1 MRGNE
6 AIICGMH
13 EFIPNH
19 WRLTISPPS
28 RGGWNMAL
36 DEAILEAV
44 GRGEALPT
52 LRFYAWEP
60 PCISLGVAQ
69 SIHDVDLKRLHA
81 KRWDIVRRSTGGR
94 AILHT
99 DELTYAVIAP
109 IENPHVTGGVLES
122 YRHLSAGLVAGLQ
135 QMAMSVEIEP
145 EKQLSEGERGNP
157 VCFQAP
163 SAYEITVKQR
173 KLLGSAQ
180 VRRRNGIL
188 QHGTL
193 PLKGDITRICEVLQ
207 FDDEEERIF
216 AVDALR
222 NRAATVE
229 DLLGEP
235 LSWESAAKAMSEGFR
250 QALDLQLESRD
261 PSPGE
266 LTRAEELQRERFA
279 NTRWTERI

>member
-1 MRGNE
+1 
-6 AIICGMH
+6 MH
-13 EFIPNH
+13 EFHPYH
-19 WRLTISPPS
+19 WRLILSPPAH
-28 RGGWNMAL
+28 GGLNMAL

-44 GRGEALPT
+44 GRGESLPT

-60 PCISLGVAQ
+60 PCISIGVAQ
-69 SIHDVDLKRLHA
+69 SSRDVDMVRLRTA
-81 KRWDIVRRSTGGR
+81 RWDLVRRSTGGR

-109 IENPHVTGGVLES
+109 IDNPHVAGGVLGS
-122 YRHLSAGLVAGLQ
+122 YRYLSAGLVAGLQ
-135 QMAMSVEIEP
+135 QMGMSVDIEP
-145 EKQLSEGERGNP
+145 EKQLSEDERGNP

-180 VRRRNGIL
+180 VRRRYGIL

-207 FDDEEERIF
+207 FDNENDRTS
-216 AVDALR
+216 AADALR

-229 DLLGEP
+229 ELLGER
-235 LSWESAAKAMSEGFR
+235 LSWESAAQAMSEGFR
-250 QALDLQLESRD
+250 RALNLKLESGD

-266 LTRAEELQRERFA
+266 LTRGEDLLRERFA
-279 NTRWTERI
+279 NTQWTERI

>member
-1 MRGNE
+1 MNE
-6 AIICGMH
+6 TP
-13 EFIPNH
+13 PNH
-19 WRLTISPPS
+19 WRLIQSPPAN
-28 RGGWNMAL
+28 GGWNMAL

-44 GRGEALPT
+44 SRGESLPT
-52 LRFYAWEP
+52 LRLYAWEP

-69 SIHDVDLKRLHA
+69 SIHDVDLKRLRT
-81 KRWDIVRRSTGGR
+81 KRWDLVRRSTGGR

-109 IENPHVTGGVLES
+109 IDNPHVAGGVLES

-135 QMAMSVEIEP
+135 HMGMSVEIEP
-145 EKQLSEGERGNP
+145 EKQLTEDERGNP

-180 VRRRNGIL
+180 VRRRFGIL

-207 FDDEEERIF
+207 FDSEENRTS
-216 AVDALR
+216 AADALR

-229 DLLGEP
+229 DLLSEP
-235 LSWESAAKAMSEGFR
+235 SSWEKAAEAMSEGFR
-250 QALDLQLESRD
+250 QALDLQLESGG
-261 PSPGE
+261 PTHAE
-266 LTRAEELQRERFA
+266 LSRAEELQGERFA
-279 NTRWTERI
+279 NSQWTGRV

>member
-1 MRGNE
+1 
-6 AIICGMH
+6 
-13 EFIPNH
+13 
-19 WRLTISPPS
+19 
-28 RGGWNMAL
+28 MAL

-44 GRGEALPT
+44 GRGESLPT
-52 LRFYAWEP
+52 LRFYAWDP
-60 PCISLGVAQ
+60 PCISLGVSQ
-69 SIHDVDLKRLHA
+69 SFRDVDLERLRA
-81 KRWDIVRRSTGGR
+81 ERWNLVRRSTGGR

-109 IENPHVTGGVLES
+109 IDNPHVAGGVLES

-135 QMAMSVEIEP
+135 QMDISVEIEP
-145 EKQLSEGERGNP
+145 EKQLSEDERGNP

-180 VRRRNGIL
+180 VRRRSGIL

-207 FDDEEERIF
+207 FDSEEDRTS
-216 AVDALR
+216 AADALR

-229 DLLGEP
+229 ELVGER
-235 LSWESAAKAMSEGFR
+235 LSWESAAQAMSEGFR
-250 QALDLQLESRD
+250 RALDLDLESGD

-266 LTRAEELQRERFA
+266 LTRAEDLLRERFT
-279 NTRWTERI
+279 NTQWTERI

>member
-1 MRGNE
+1 
-6 AIICGMH
+6 
-13 EFIPNH
+13 
-19 WRLTISPPS
+19 
-28 RGGWNMAL
+28 MAL

-44 GRGEALPT
+44 GRGESRPT
-52 LRFYAWEP
+52 LRFYAWDP

-69 SIHDVDLKRLHA
+69 PVRDVDLKRLHT
-81 KRWDIVRRSTGGR
+81 KRWDLVRRSTGGR

-109 IENPHVTGGVLES
+109 IDNPHLAGGVLDS

-135 QMAMSVEIEP
+135 QMGMFVEIEP
-145 EKQLSEGERGNP
+145 EKQLTEEERGNP

-180 VRRRNGIL
+180 VRRRFGIL

-193 PLKGDITRICEVLQ
+193 PLKGDITRICEVLR
-207 FDDEEERIF
+207 FDDQEGRT
-216 AVDALR
+216 AAADALR
-222 NRAATVE
+222 NRAATVA
-229 DLLGEP
+229 DLLGKP
-235 LSWESAAKAMSEGFR
+235 LSWEMAAEAMSEGFR
-250 QALDLQLESRD
+250 QALDLQLESGD

-266 LTRAEELQRERFA
+266 LTLAEELQGERFSNA
-279 NTRWTERI
+279 LWTERI

>member
-1 MRGNE
+1 M
-6 AIICGMH
+6 
-13 EFIPNH
+13 
-19 WRLTISPPS
+19 LSPPAH
-28 RGGWNMAL
+28 GDLNMAL

-44 GRGEALPT
+44 GRGESRPT

-69 SIHDVDLKRLHA
+69 SYRDVDVERLRTA
-81 KRWDIVRRSTGGR
+81 QWDLVRRSTGGR

-109 IENPHVTGGVLES
+109 IDNPHVAGGVLGS
-122 YRHLSAGLVAGLQ
+122 YRHLSTGLVAGLQ
-135 QMAMSVEIEP
+135 QMGMSVEIEP
-145 EKQLSEGERGNP
+145 EKQLSEDERGNP

-163 SAYEITVKQR
+163 SAYEISVKQR

-180 VRRRNGIL
+180 VRRRYGIL

-207 FDDEEERIF
+207 FDSEEDRTL
-216 AVDALR
+216 AADALR

-229 DLLGEP
+229 ELVGKT
-235 LSWESAAKAMSEGFR
+235 LSWESAAQAMSEGFHR
-250 QALDLQLESRD
+250 ALDLQLDSGD

-266 LTRAEELQRERFA
+266 LTRAEELQREHFA
-279 NTRWTERI
+279 NAQWTERI

>member
-1 MRGNE
+1 
-6 AIICGMH
+6 
-13 EFIPNH
+13 
-19 WRLTISPPS
+19 
-28 RGGWNMAL
+28 MAL

-44 GRGEALPT
+44 GRGESLPT

-69 SIHDVDLKRLHA
+69 PVRDVDLKRLGN
-81 KRWDIVRRSTGGR
+81 KQWDLVRRSTGGR

-109 IENPHVTGGVLES
+109 IHNPHVAGGVLDS

-135 QMAMSVEIEP
+135 NMGLFVAIEP
-145 EKQLSEGERGNP
+145 EKQLTGEERGNP

-180 VRRRNGIL
+180 VRRRYGIL

-193 PLKGDITRICEVLQ
+193 PLKGDITHICEVLR
-207 FDDEEERIF
+207 FDDEKGR
-216 AVDALR
+216 ASAMDALR
-222 NRAATVE
+222 NRAATGE
-229 DLLGEP
+229 DLLGEA
-235 LSWESAAKAMSEGFR
+235 LSWERAAEAMSEGFR
-250 QALDLQLESRD
+250 QALDLQLESGD
-261 PSPGE
+261 PSPAE
-266 LTRAEELQRERFA
+266 LTRAEELQSDRFA
-279 NTRWTERI
+279 NSQWTDRI

>member
-1 MRGNE
+1 
-6 AIICGMH
+6 
-13 EFIPNH
+13 
-19 WRLTISPPS
+19 
-28 RGGWNMAL
+28 MAL

-44 GRGEALPT
+44 SRGESLPT
-52 LRFYAWEP
+52 LRLYAWEP

-69 SIHDVDLKRLHA
+69 SIDDVDLKRLRT
-81 KRWDIVRRSTGGR
+81 KRWDLVRRSTGGR

-109 IENPHVTGGVLES
+109 IDNPHVAGGVLES
-122 YRHLSAGLVAGLQ
+122 YRHLSAGLVASLQ
-135 QMAMSVEIEP
+135 HMGMSVEIEP
-145 EKQLSEGERGNP
+145 EKQLTEDERGNP

-180 VRRRNGIL
+180 VRRRFGIL

-207 FDDEEERIF
+207 FNSEEDRTS
-216 AVDALR
+216 AADALR

-229 DLLGEP
+229 DLLSGP
-235 LSWESAAKAMSEGFR
+235 SSWEKAAEAMSEGFR
-250 QALDLQLESRD
+250 QALDLQFEAGEPSR
-261 PSPGE
+261 GE
-266 LTRAEELQRERFA
+266 LTRAEDLQRERFTNA
-279 NTRWTERI
+279 QWTERV

>member
-1 MRGNE
+1 
-6 AIICGMH
+6 
-13 EFIPNH
+13 
-19 WRLTISPPS
+19 
-28 RGGWNMAL
+28 MAL

-44 GRGEALPT
+44 GRGESLPT

-60 PCISLGVAQ
+60 PCISLGIAQ
-69 SIHDVDLKRLHA
+69 PVHDVDLKRLGT
-81 KRWDIVRRSTGGR
+81 KQWDLVRRSTGGR

-109 IENPHVTGGVLES
+109 IDNPHVAGGVLDS

-135 QMAMSVEIEP
+135 HMGLSVAIEP
-145 EKQLSEGERGNP
+145 EKQLTEEERGNP

-180 VRRRNGIL
+180 VRRRYGIL

-193 PLKGDITRICEVLQ
+193 PLTGDITRICEVLQ
-207 FDDEEERIF
+207 FDSEEHRAL

-235 LSWESAAKAMSEGFR
+235 LLWERAAEAMSAGFH
-250 QALDLQLESRD
+250 QALDLQLESGD
-261 PSPGE
+261 PSPAE
-266 LTRAEELQRERFA
+266 LTRAEDLQRERFA
-279 NTRWTERI
+279 NSQWTERI

>member
-1 MRGNE
+1 
-6 AIICGMH
+6 
-13 EFIPNH
+13 
-19 WRLTISPPS
+19 
-28 RGGWNMAL
+28 MAL

-44 GRGEALPT
+44 GRGESLPT
-52 LRFYAWEP
+52 LRLYAWDP

-69 SIHDVDLKRLHA
+69 SVHDVDLKRLRT
-81 KRWDIVRRSTGGR
+81 KRWNLVRRSTGGR

-109 IENPHVTGGVLES
+109 INNPHVIGGVLDS

-135 QMAMSVEIEP
+135 HMGMSVGIEP
-145 EKQLSEGERGNP
+145 EKQLTEEERGNP

-180 VRRRNGIL
+180 VRRRFGIL

-207 FDDEEERIF
+207 FNSEEDRIS
-216 AVDALR
+216 AIDALR

-235 LSWESAAKAMSEGFR
+235 LSWERAAEAMSEGFR
-250 QALDLQLESRD
+250 QALDLQLESGD
-261 PSPGE
+261 PSSAE
-266 LTRAEELQRERFA
+266 VTRAEDLLRERFA
-279 NTRWTERI
+279 NSQWTERI

>member
-1 MRGNE
+1 
-6 AIICGMH
+6 MH
-13 EFIPNH
+13 EFHPNH
-19 WRLTISPPS
+19 WRLMLSPPAH
-28 RGGWNMAL
+28 GDLNMAL

-44 GRGEALPT
+44 GRGESRPT

-69 SIHDVDLKRLHA
+69 SYRDVDVERLRTA
-81 KRWDIVRRSTGGR
+81 QWDLVRRSTGGR

-109 IENPHVTGGVLES
+109 IDNPHVAGGVLGS
-122 YRHLSAGLVAGLQ
+122 YRHLSTGLVAGLQ
-135 QMAMSVEIEP
+135 QMGMSVEIEP
-145 EKQLSEGERGNP
+145 EKQLSEDERGNP

-180 VRRRNGIL
+180 VRRRYGIL

-207 FDDEEERIF
+207 FDSEEDRTL
-216 AVDALR
+216 AADALR

-229 DLLGEP
+229 ELVGKT
-235 LSWESAAKAMSEGFR
+235 LSWESAAQAMSEGFHR
-250 QALDLQLESRD
+250 ALDLQLDSGD

-266 LTRAEELQRERFA
+266 LTRAEELQREHFA
-279 NTRWTERI
+279 NAQWTERI

>member
-1 MRGNE
+1 MNE
-6 AIICGMH
+6 AH
-13 EFIPNH
+13 PSH
-19 WRLTISPPS
+19 WRLIQSPPS
-28 RGGWNMAL
+28 SGGWNMAL

-44 GRGEALPT
+44 GRGESLPT
-52 LRFYAWEP
+52 LRLYAWDP

-69 SIHDVDLKRLHA
+69 SVHDVDLKRLRT
-81 KRWDIVRRSTGGR
+81 KRWNLVRRSTGGR

-109 IENPHVTGGVLES
+109 INNPHVIGGVLDS
-122 YRHLSAGLVAGLQ
+122 YRHLSAGLVAGLHH
-135 QMAMSVEIEP
+135 MGMSVEIEP
-145 EKQLSEGERGNP
+145 EIKLPEEERGNP

-180 VRRRNGIL
+180 VRRRFGIL

-207 FDDEEERIF
+207 FDSEEDRIS
-216 AVDALR
+216 AIDALR

-235 LSWESAAKAMSEGFR
+235 LSWERAAEAMSEGFR
-250 QALDLQLESRD
+250 QALDLQLESGD
-261 PSPGE
+261 PSPAE
-266 LTRAEELQRERFA
+266 VTRAEDLLRERFA
-279 NTRWTERI
+279 NSQWTERI

>member
-1 MRGNE
+1 MNE
-6 AIICGMH
+6 AH
-13 EFIPNH
+13 PSH
-19 WRLTISPPS
+19 WRLIQSPPS
-28 RGGWNMAL
+28 SGGWNMAL

-44 GRGEALPT
+44 GRGESLPT
-52 LRFYAWEP
+52 LRLYAWDP

-69 SIHDVDLKRLHA
+69 SVHDVDLKRLRT
-81 KRWDIVRRSTGGR
+81 KRWNLVRRSTGGR

-109 IENPHVTGGVLES
+109 INNPHVIGGVLDS

-135 QMAMSVEIEP
+135 HMGMSVGIEP
-145 EKQLSEGERGNP
+145 EKQLTEEERGNP

-180 VRRRNGIL
+180 VRRRFGIL

-207 FDDEEERIF
+207 FNSEEDRIS
-216 AVDALR
+216 AIDALR

-235 LSWESAAKAMSEGFR
+235 LSWERAAEAMSEGFR
-250 QALDLQLESRD
+250 QALDLQLESGD
-261 PSPGE
+261 PSSAE
-266 LTRAEELQRERFA
+266 VTRAEDLLRERFA
-279 NTRWTERI
+279 NSQWTERI

>member
-1 MRGNE
+1 
-6 AIICGMH
+6 
-13 EFIPNH
+13 
-19 WRLTISPPS
+19 
-28 RGGWNMAL
+28 L

-44 GRGEALPT
+44 GRGESLQN

-69 SIHDVDLKRLHA
+69 PFHDVDLKRLGT
-81 KRWDIVRRSTGGR
+81 KQWDLVRRSTGGR

-109 IENPHVTGGVLES
+109 IDNPHVAGGVLES

-135 QMAMSVEIEP
+135 QMGMFVEIEP
-145 EKQLSEGERGNP
+145 EKQLSEEERGNP

-180 VRRRNGIL
+180 VRRRYGIL

-193 PLKGDITRICEVLQ
+193 PLKGDITRICEVLR
-207 FDDEEERIF
+207 FEDEEGRTA

-229 DLLGEP
+229 ELLGETV
-235 LSWESAAKAMSEGFR
+235 SWERAAKAMSAGFR
-250 QALDLQLESRD
+250 QTLDLQLELGD

-266 LTRAEELQRERFA
+266 LTRAEDLQRERFA
-279 NTRWTERI
+279 KSQWTERIKR

>member
-1 MRGNE
+1 
-6 AIICGMH
+6 MH
-13 EFIPNH
+13 EFHPYH
-19 WRLTISPPS
+19 WRLILSPPAH
-28 RGGWNMAL
+28 GGLNMAL

-44 GRGEALPT
+44 GRGESLPT

-60 PCISLGVAQ
+60 PCISIGVAQ
-69 SIHDVDLKRLHA
+69 SSRDVDMVRLRTA
-81 KRWDIVRRSTGGR
+81 RWDLVRRSTGGR

-109 IENPHVTGGVLES
+109 IDNPHVAGGVLGS
-122 YRHLSAGLVAGLQ
+122 YRYLSAGLVAGLQ
-135 QMAMSVEIEP
+135 QMGMSVDIEP
-145 EKQLSEGERGNP
+145 EKQLSEDERGNP

-180 VRRRNGIL
+180 VRRRYGIL

-207 FDDEEERIF
+207 FDNEDDRTS
-216 AVDALR
+216 AADALR

-229 DLLGEP
+229 ELLGER
-235 LSWESAAKAMSEGFR
+235 LSWESAAQAMSEGFR
-250 QALDLQLESRD
+250 RALNLKLESGD

-266 LTRAEELQRERFA
+266 LTRAEDLLRERFA
-279 NTRWTERI
+279 NTQWTERI

>member
-1 MRGNE
+1 
-6 AIICGMH
+6 
-13 EFIPNH
+13 
-19 WRLTISPPS
+19 
-28 RGGWNMAL
+28 MAL

-44 GRGEALPT
+44 GRGESLPT
-52 LRFYAWEP
+52 LRFYAWDP

-69 SIHDVDLKRLHA
+69 PVHDVDLKRLGT
-81 KRWDIVRRSTGGR
+81 KQWDLVRRSTGGR

-99 DELTYAVIAP
+99 DELTYAVIAS
-109 IENPHVTGGVLES
+109 IDNPHVAGGVLES

-135 QMAMSVEIEP
+135 RMGMSVAIEP
-145 EKQLSEGERGNP
+145 EKQRTEEERGNP

-163 SAYEITVKQR
+163 SAYEITVEQK

-180 VRRRNGIL
+180 VRRRFGIL

-193 PLKGDITRICEVLQ
+193 PLNGDITRICEVLQ
-207 FDDEEERIF
+207 FASEEDRTS
-216 AVDALR
+216 AADALR

-235 LSWESAAKAMSEGFR
+235 FSWERAAQAMSAGFR
-250 QALDLQLESRD
+250 QALDLQLESGD

-266 LTRAEELQRERFA
+266 LTRAEELKGERFINA
-279 NTRWTERI
+279 QWTERV

>member
-1 MRGNE
+1 
-6 AIICGMH
+6 
-13 EFIPNH
+13 
-19 WRLTISPPS
+19 
-28 RGGWNMAL
+28 MAL

-44 GRGEALPT
+44 GRGESLPT
-52 LRFYAWEP
+52 LRFYAWDP

-69 SIHDVDLKRLHA
+69 SIRDVDLKRLHT
-81 KRWDIVRRSTGGR
+81 KRWDLVRRTTGGR

-109 IENPHVTGGVLES
+109 IDNLHVAGGVLDS

-135 QMAMSVEIEP
+135 HMGMSVEIEP
-145 EKQLSEGERGNP
+145 DKQLTEEERGNP

-163 SAYEITVKQR
+163 SAYEITVKHR

-180 VRRRNGIL
+180 VRRRFGIL

-193 PLKGDITRICEVLQ
+193 PLKGDIARICDVLQ
-207 FDDEEERIF
+207 FDSEEDRTS

-229 DLLGEP
+229 DLLREP
-235 LSWESAAKAMSEGFR
+235 LSWGRATEAMSDGFR
-250 QALDLQLESRD
+250 QALDLKLESGE

-266 LTRAEELQRERFA
+266 LTRAEDLQRDRFA
-279 NTRWTERI
+279 NTQWTERI

>member
-1 MRGNE
+1 
-6 AIICGMH
+6 
-13 EFIPNH
+13 
-19 WRLTISPPS
+19 
-28 RGGWNMAL
+28 MAL

-44 GRGEALPT
+44 GRGESLPT

-69 SIHDVDLKRLHA
+69 SIRDVDLKRLHT
-81 KRWDIVRRSTGGR
+81 KRWDLVRRTTGGR

-109 IENPHVTGGVLES
+109 IDNPHVAGGVLDS

-135 QMAMSVEIEP
+135 HMGMSVEIEP
-145 EKQLSEGERGNP
+145 DKQLTEEERGNP

-163 SAYEITVKQR
+163 SAYEITVKHR

-180 VRRRNGIL
+180 VRRRFGIL

-193 PLKGDITRICEVLQ
+193 PLKGDITRICDVLQ
-207 FDDEEERIF
+207 FDSEEDRTS

-229 DLLGEP
+229 DLLREP
-235 LSWESAAKAMSEGFR
+235 LSWGRATEAMSDGFR
-250 QALDLQLESRD
+250 QALDLQLESGE

-266 LTRAEELQRERFA
+266 LTRAEDLQRYRFA
-279 NTRWTERI
+279 NTQWTERI